1 MITLWYDP
9 HTGLRC
15 RQQPSCIMLSL
26 TNLLPTLLV
35 FLVLADAV
43 AQTQEPSSSSCLS
56 PSFSAKLSRKQ
67 TLRMAQFNIALF
79 RDKPG
84 QLQSE
89 SRFPNSTQLQ
99 LIAATLQH
107 IDADIVLLNE
117 FDHDATYETYIN
129 INEHYFQVPQ
139 TQYFSSSGLDYPHV
153 YAPPSN
159 TGLLSGVDINKDGK
173 VELPEDAFGYG
184 LFEGQY
190 AFVVFSKYPI
200 MKDEIR
206 TFQRFLWKNMPNNRI
221 PNGVFTDNV
230 IDVFRLSSK
239 NHADIPIALPSGR
252 IIHLLAS
259 HPTPPGFDSAA
270 DENGRRNAD
279 EIRFWADY
287 ITPQHSGY
295 IYDDAGVTGG
305 LKFLGNTSDDV
316 FFVAGDQ
323 NSEPYDG
330 DSIKESIGALLSRY
344 NVVDPRPRGEGGME
358 SEHNPPGSAGNP
370 AFDTFFS
377 PDVGNL
383 RLDYIIPSDNVD
395 VINAQVFWP
404 SESDPLAVLTNGTQT
419 SDHRAIFV
427 DVIA

>member
-1 MITLWYDP
+1 
-9 HTGLRC
+9 
-15 RQQPSCIMLSL
+15 MLSL
-26 TNLLPTLLV
+26 TSLLPTLVL
-35 FLVLADAV
+35 FLVVAV
-43 AQTQEPSSSSCLS
+43 AVGQTQEPSASSCS
-56 PSFSAKLSRKQ
+56 PSFSATLSRKQ
-67 TLRMAQFNIALF
+67 TLRIAQFNIALF

-84 QLQSE
+84 QLLSE

-107 IDADIVLLNE
+107 IDADLVLLNE
-117 FDHDATYETYIN
+117 IDYDATCETYTN
-129 INEHYFQVPQ
+129 INKHYFQVPQ
-139 TQYFSSSGLDYPHV
+139 TQYFSESGLDFPHV

-173 VELPEDAFGYG
+173 VALPTDAFGYG
-184 LFEGQY
+184 VFEGQY
-190 AFVVFSKYPI
+190 AFVLFSKYPI
-200 MKDEIR
+200 MKDDIR
-206 TFQRFLWKNMPNNRI
+206 TFQRFLWKNMPGNRI
-221 PNGVFTDNV
+221 PDRVFTDEV

-239 NHADIPIALPSGR
+239 NHADIPVLLPSGR
-252 IIHLLAS
+252 VVHVLAS

-287 ITPQHSGY
+287 ITPQHAGY
-295 IYDDAGVTGG
+295 IYDDAGITDG
-305 LKFLGNTSDDV
+305 LKSLGNNSDDA
-316 FFVAGDQ
+316 FFVVGDQ
-323 NSEPYDG
+323 NSDPYDG
-330 DSIKESIGALLSRY
+330 DSIRESIGALLSKY
-344 NVVDPRPRGEGGME
+344 NVVDSRPRSEGGTE

-383 RLDYIIPSDNVD
+383 RLDYIIPSANLD

-404 SESDPLAVLTNGTQT
+404 SERDPLAVLTNGTQT

-427 DVIA
+427 DVVA